1 MLKPIPP
8 GQVRLLPSLFT
19 ARAEL
24 NRRYLL
30 SLREEN
36 LLQNYYLEAGL
47 WSVPGEPE
55 NCHWGWESP
64 TCQLRGH
71 FLGHWLSAAA
81 RLYATRG
88 DLEIKARADWI
99 ISELARC
106 QAENGGE
113 WAGSIPEKYF
123 DWLARGKEVWAPH
136 YTVHKTL
143 MGLYEMATLGGSAQA
158 LEILVRWSAWFHRW
172 SARFTRAEMDRI
184 LEVETGGMMELWAD
198 LSALTG
204 RAEYLQLMERYERRL
219 FFDPLLAGED
229 VLTDQHANT
238 RIPEIHGAAR
248 AWEVTGEPRWREIVE
263 AFWRCA
269 VTDREAFCTG
279 GGTDGEIWTPPGE
292 LAARLSSKNQEHCTV
307 YNLMRLAEYLYR
319 WTGDPTYADYWE
331 RNLYNGILAQQHP
344 ATGMVA
350 YFLPLKAGSAKKW
363 STPTESFWC
372 CLGTLVQAHTMYE
385 GSIFYTDEDGL
396 VVNQVIPAELDWSR
410 DGVAVRAALD
420 VVKPLTAPQQ
430 PRGLGLDTIKRFQRY
445 PDLAFTLEV
454 ACEST
459 LEFTLKIRIPW
470 WIAGRPTI
478 EISNQPLDIPA
489 SPSTFV
495 SLRRVWSGVETVYVE
510 FPKDLTTSSL
520 PDAPEMAAFMDGP
533 VVLAGLFDEERVLYG
548 DKEQPETILAP
559 VHELEW
565 YRRRQGY
572 RTRVQPHGTR
582 FVPLYDIADE
592 RYTIYFP
599 IQKPE

>member
-248 AWEVTGEPRWREIVE
+248 AWEVTGEPRWRAIVE

-350 YFLPLKAGSAKKW
+350 YFLPLKAGSA
-363 STPTESFWC
+363 
-372 CLGTLVQAHTMYE
+372 
-385 GSIFYTDEDGL
+385 
-396 VVNQVIPAELDWSR
+396 
-410 DGVAVRAALD
+410 
-420 VVKPLTAPQQ
+420 
-430 PRGLGLDTIKRFQRY
+430 
-445 PDLAFTLEV
+445 
-454 ACEST
+454 
-459 LEFTLKIRIPW
+459 
-470 WIAGRPTI
+470 
-478 EISNQPLDIPA
+478 
-489 SPSTFV
+489 
-495 SLRRVWSGVETVYVE
+495 
-510 FPKDLTTSSL
+510 
-520 PDAPEMAAFMDGP
+520 
-533 VVLAGLFDEERVLYG
+533 
-548 DKEQPETILAP
+548 
-559 VHELEW
+559 
-565 YRRRQGY
+565 
-572 RTRVQPHGTR
+572 
-582 FVPLYDIADE
+582 
-592 RYTIYFP
+592 
-599 IQKPE
+599 